1 MDSVVMKWLLTV
13 MVLLVG
19 WVLSIALRGATK
31 RLGRRRGYSR
41 ARIFQTAVVINSS
54 SLLLCLLAQ
63 IGRASCRE
71 RV

>member
-31 RLGRRRGYSR
+31 RLGRRDRKS
-41 ARIFQTAVVINSS
+41 VV
-54 SLLLCLLAQ
+54 
-63 IGRASCRE
+63 
-71 RV
+71 